1 VPARGVRE
9 GIVVGDV
16 VAAVLANARPWEGP
30 GGWTAFVV
38 RAALIAAA
46 TLAAAAATM
55 RALPRAGPALAF
67 LGGGVTLVA
76 FALGA
81 VLPVHPWWRGMCFLH
96 GSASLGKLLALGRPR
111 AAIPGLARG
120 AAFLLLWPGID
131 PDAAF
136 VADARADRAA
146 GALAIVV
153 GFLEVVFALVAG
165 DRLLAWGALGSP
177 EPLASWARAVSFIPL
192 MDGAFRAANGGCRLL
207 GLRSERVFDEPW
219 FMADLADFWSRRWN
233 RFVGRTLSLEVFAP
247 VKRRWGRVVAVL
259 ATFFGSGVLHELLF
273 RTPLDRAEDG
283 RFVAFFLVQALA
295 ILAFARLL
303 PGPGASPA
311 ARFTRRA
318 AAWVTLLASAPLFLG
333 GTYKEVLPV
342 ERALALLGLGL

>member
-1 VPARGVRE
+1 MGSPPSSG
-9 GIVVGDV
+9 
-16 VAAVLANARPWEGP
+16 GP
-30 GGWTAFVV
+30 GRGKGRAGGPRSPCAPRCSTA
-38 RAALIAAA
+38 AALA
-46 TLAAAAATM
+46 TLAATVRAWPRTGPGLALFGGAAA
-55 RALPRAGPALAF
+55 LA
-67 LGGGVTLVA
+67 A
-76 FALGA
+76 FTLGA
-81 VLPVHPWWRGMCFLH
+81 ALPVHPYWKGICFLH

-111 AAIPGLARG
+111 GAIPSLGRG
-120 AAFLLLWPGID
+120 AAFVLLWPGID

-136 VADARADRAA
+136 VSDPAADRAA
-146 GALAIVV
+146 GGRSLLV

-192 MDGAFRAANGGCRLL
+192 MDGAFRAANGACRLF

-247 VKRRWGRVVAVL
+247 VKRRWGRVAAVL
-259 ATFFGSGVLHELLF
+259 ATFFASGVLHELLF
-273 RTPLDRAEDG
+273 RAPLGPAEDG
-283 RFVAFFLVQALA
+283 RFVAFFLVQAFA
-295 ILAFARLL
+295 ILVFARLL

-318 AAWVTLLASAPLFLG
+318 AAWGTLLACAPLFLG
-333 GTYKEVLPV
+333 GTYKEVLPI
-342 ERALALLGLGL
+342 ERALQVLGLAP